1 VSCAPFAVLALTLA
15 APAQP
20 SGPAVVQAVSA
31 DCKSAPRVARPERP
45 PELRVAL
52 DTAIVSA
59 VAADTLKSA
68 FKDDRPVGG
77 GYAFPSGHATT
88 SFALA
93 RVASEYHP
101 RYKWLWYAIAARVA
115 WSRVKI
121 RAHDWDD
128 VIAGAAL
135 GCWLGDIE
143 TDRGGI
149 LLRKWEW

>member
-1 VSCAPFAVLALTLA
+1 VSCAPFAALALTLA
-15 APAQP
+15 SPAQP
-20 SGPAVVQAVSA
+20 SGPAVIQVAA
-31 DCKSAPRVARPERP
+31 AAPSRAQRP
-45 PELRVAL
+45 PGLRVAL
-52 DTAIVSA
+52 DTAIVTA
-59 VAADTLKSA
+59 VTVDALKRT
-68 FKDDRPVGG
+68 FKAERPVGT

-101 RYKWLWYAIAARVA
+101 RQKWLWYAIAARIA

-135 GCWLGDIE
+135 GCWVGDIE
-143 TDRGGI
+143 TDGGGI